1 MALID
6 TSKFSLFSFEGKNL
20 LIGYCGGIYNLNLDF
35 LNLINNGTLEDEK
48 LAEKIKLEL
57 QKIEKIETE
66 ADDIPPMVG
75 RTLRALC
82 LNVTSAC
89 NLSCIYCFAH
99 GEGKLSGHMS
109 LNTALKSLD
118 FLLEKSNP
126 EAMLQIDF
134 FGGEPLLNFD
144 MIRQFVSEAKK
155 KTNRIK
161 FTLTTNAVLLTED
174 VLEFL
179 NNENISLILSL
190 DGDKTYN
197 DLNRASSTGES
208 VWATAL
214 TNIKRAIK
222 SRNGDSYYVRG
233 TFTPETMDIL
243 KTCKFFIDNGIYRF
257 SLEPAK
263 GKKTDPWAVKY
274 ENLEELSKKYEELA
288 KFIVDKRKEGIP
300 VDYFHFNIY
309 LDSPLCSP
317 RRLSGCGAGVE
328 YVSIDPNGNIYPC
341 HRLHLKEFSMG
352 TVFEK
357 SENFDK
363 IREEFKKTTL
373 FEKSGCNS
381 CWAKYYCSGGCHADA
396 YLTNDSIKIPAEYDC
411 ILQKKRTQCAVWT
424 AVSEKTNK

>member
-6 TSKFSLFSFEGKNL
+6 NSKFSLFSFEGKNF
-20 LIGYCGGIYNLNLDF
+20 LIGYCGGIYNLTSDF
-35 LNLINNGTLEDEK
+35 VDLINNGTIEDLN
-48 LAEKIKLEL
+48 LAEKMKLEL
-57 QKIEKIETE
+57 KKIEEIEMS
-66 ADDIPPMVG
+66 ADDIPSMPG

-109 LNTALKSLD
+109 LETALQSLN

-126 EAMLQIDF
+126 EATLQIDF

-144 MIRQFVSEAKK
+144 MIKKFVIEAKK
-155 KTNRIK
+155 KTDRIK

-179 NNENISLILSL
+179 NLENISLILSL
-190 DGDKTYN
+190 DGDKIYN
-197 DLNRASSTGES
+197 DLNRPSSTGES
-208 VWATAL
+208 VWATAF

-233 TFTPETMDIL
+233 TITPNTMDIV
-243 KTCKFFIDNGIYRF
+243 KTCRFFVDNGIYRF

-263 GKKTDPWAVKY
+263 GKSTDSWAVKH
-274 ENLEELSKKYEELA
+274 EHLQELCKKYEELA
-288 KFIVDKRKEGIP
+288 KFIIEKRKEGVP

-328 YVSIDPNGNIYPC
+328 YLSIDPNGNIYPC
-341 HRLHLKEFSMG
+341 HRLHMKEFSMG
-352 TVFEK
+352 NIFENNKNFDIIRDKFEK
-357 SENFDK
+357 T
-363 IREEFKKTTL
+363 IL
-373 FEKSGCNS
+373 FTKSKCNS
-381 CWAKYYCSGGCHADA
+381 CWARYYCSGGCHADA
-396 YLTNDSIKIPAEYDC
+396 YLTNNNIEIPAEYDC

-424 AVSEKTNK
+424 SVSQKEN